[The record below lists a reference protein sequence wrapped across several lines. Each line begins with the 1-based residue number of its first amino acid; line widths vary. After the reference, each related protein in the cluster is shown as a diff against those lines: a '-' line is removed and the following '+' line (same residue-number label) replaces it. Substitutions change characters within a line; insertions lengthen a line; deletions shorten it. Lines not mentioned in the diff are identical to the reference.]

1 MVIAIFCKYKG
12 YVGTIEFS
20 DKDDLY
26 HGRVKK
32 SGRKITYEDGSVEYV
47 TVEMADEPTET
58 GTALNREAFMSL
70 QGFAENHIVT

>member
-32 SGRKITYEDGSVEYV
+32 SGRKITYEAK
-47 TVEMADEPTET
+47 TF
-58 GTALNREAFMSL
+58 REL
-70 QGFAENHIVT
+70 QLEFFKAVDRLIEERIKYIEK

>member
-32 SGRKITYEDGSVEYV
+32 SGRKITYEAK
-47 TVEMADEPTET
+47 TF
-58 GTALNREAFMSL
+58 REL
-70 QGFAENHIVT
+70 QLEFFKAVDRLIEERTKYIEK